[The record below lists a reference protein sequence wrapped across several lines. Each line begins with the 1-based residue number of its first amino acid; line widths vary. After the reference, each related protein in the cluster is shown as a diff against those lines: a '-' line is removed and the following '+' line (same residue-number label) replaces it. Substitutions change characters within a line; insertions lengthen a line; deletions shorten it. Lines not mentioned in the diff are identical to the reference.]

1 MAQCEGSTEDQQ
13 IEVASVN
20 VGSGGSYDK
29 SLPVG
34 SYHVVAFTYGRTTQ
48 EFDDVDTD
56 TELDISFPVGP

>member
-1 MAQCEGSTEDQQ
+1 VE
-13 IEVASVN
+13 SVN

-34 SYHVVAFTYGRTTQ
+34 DYDVVAFTYGRTTQ

-56 TELDISFPVGP
+56 TELNISFPVEP